1 MPSSSSL
8 FVTPTLAP
16 PELLSLAPLSTAP
29 LFAPPNAP
37 LTLTSQQYQNFR
49 DGFNAGL
56 VFLQTTAD
64 TAALG
69 KNLPIVGTH
78 LKDASQFF
86 TAIKAQALSAFTDL
100 DDDVTYTD
108 QAIRDKLQ
116 AALLSVLPGPI
127 DILSLNGGSGQ
138 IQFNFN
144 FQEALTEHAVD
155 LDFESGIAGL
165 GLDIQS
171 TLRAKTS
178 YGIKLGF
185 GIDLSQ
191 GDRFYIDTT
200 QDQISIGL
208 DINAVITG
216 SGKLGFLQLNAQQ
229 NATSPTRFL
238 GNFSIDLQDSDG
250 FLTVNE
256 FAAAQV
262 QATLDAVAK
271 VAIDMTLGF
280 GNDANFPSL
289 KTDFRLDWEFV
300 NANLSAALIG
310 NSPDVRFDNLRLD
323 LGQFFSNFVNPIV
336 AQINQVLDPIRPI
349 LKILDQ
355 KMPVLS
361 DIDLLRSQFDTN
373 GNGEVSLIEVVKKLS
388 DNPSLKF
395 IDAAIEIDKFIQK
408 IPTGLGSTYLSIG
421 DLRLLD
427 NVSDV
432 RSLSKLSDVI
442 PNSLKNIKNI
452 QAELQAIGSAAS
464 NIKVANFLTNTKSTQ
479 FSDSSGAGLL
489 FPILESPS
497 TAFGLLLG
505 RDVSLFAF
513 DMPKLEASFEM
524 SEFFPILGPL
534 GVRLSGSFDAKA
546 KFAFGYDTFGLRKY
560 AEQGYTDESLIFNG
574 FYVSDTNA
582 PDGSGIDVPEITLT
596 ASIKAAGEIN
606 VVVASAGVG
615 GGIFAKVNGNLHK
628 NPTKNANP
636 QDPNAIG
643 KIRISEL
650 ADNFAEGP
658 LCIFDIDGEM
668 TAGLNAYIKVGVDL
682 GFTEAVLWEDS
693 YDIASVKLLD
703 FSHVCK
709 DDPQQSNPILAQ
721 WVGNPS
727 DGLLRLNMG
736 DYAIDRNFAGHS
748 NDDAESFKVDNVN
761 GDTVIRYLGFTQ
773 TFMGVKKII
782 AEAGKESDT
791 IDIAAEVMAE
801 VELWGD
807 FKDPARPDFGNDKIT
822 TGGGKATVYGGKGND
837 ELTARNGDAK
847 LYGEAGEDKLI
858 GGRGNDELYGGT
870 ENDKLYGNDG
880 NDLLFGG
887 DGNDFLSGGSGNDT
901 LRGEN
906 GTDRLK
912 GDRGNDTLYGNAG
925 VDILEGGDDDDV
937 IYGGTGNDILIGD
950 NGNIPVGVGQYK
962 LEPGTSSGNGND
974 RLFGEDGNDALYGI
988 GGNDELIGAD
998 GDDVLDGGDGN
1009 DTVLGD
1015 VGSIAN
1021 GVVTLISGNGNDR
1034 LSGGRGD
1041 DRLFGQDG
1049 NDELYGNGD
1058 QDQLVGGNGNDYL
1071 DGGDGNDIVLGDVG
1085 SIANGV
1091 VTLISGSGNDRL
1103 FGGAGNDRLYGQ
1115 AGRDIVFGDRGQITA
1130 LPGVEEIRS
1139 IDPSIGGDDSLY
1151 GNEDLDILV
1160 GGSGNDTLVGGT
1172 DASVDDGTNDILFGD
1187 NAVVRKPF
1195 DTAAEGS
1202 LLASVESIAPTFGG
1216 MDVITAQGDD
1226 QIIGGSGGSD
1236 AKGVGG
1242 DTLIGSNRNNI
1253 ILGDNGRVTRDQNG
1267 NITQIETLLDD
1278 QGGDDWIQG
1287 GAGKD
1292 VILGQGGNDRLI
1304 GGSNA
1309 ANNPDDIDYLFGGAD
1324 DDAIA
1329 GNNASITNAANPANR
1344 VITNLDNALISNFIF
1359 GDEGSITFT
1368 GYVLNSRG
1376 LIKPILNHTVQLAQS
1391 AIASLDGNDSL
1402 YGSDARD
1409 YLFGGN
1415 GNDRILAQGGDDLI
1429 FGDNGRM
1436 VFANSIAQ
1444 RLSSTDEAGGLDT
1457 VDGGSGADV
1466 ILGGDQGDR
1475 LFGGNGNDVV
1485 IGDQGYVDFVYAG
1498 DARINADSNAAT
1510 IDFVSTVVSTRG
1522 GNDVIYGN
1530 GGNDTLLGGTG
1541 SDTIWGDDG
1550 TDLEVLDINWENVG
1564 AGDFNQD
1571 GKTDLLW
1578 RDRRSGELK
1587 VRLMNGVQIIGEQ
1600 FIEGRE
1606 LDWKLAAWSD
1616 FDNDGKLDLL
1626 WRNQITGKN
1635 EFWWMNGSTVTSTS
1649 EILQI
1654 GDQSWQIAAAA
1665 DMDRN
1670 GTIDLLWRNYST
1682 GANAF
1687 WLLDRGKFKIQNS
1700 STAYT
1705 YGTDENT
1712 SDALFGYTIEDTNWI
1727 ITGAGD
1733 LDGDGSTE
1741 LFWRHAQLGLN
1752 AVWKMNKT
1760 QLQSGY
1766 FTTTVGAGGWWM
1778 TSSGDFN
1785 QDGLRDWVWRE
1796 RQTGQ
1801 TVVWYM
1807 DPWNIKSTGVF
1818 TEGYSYD
1825 WIQEPNLSPENSEDL
1840 LLGDYGIVYP
1850 GLQRD
1855 RNYFSTNITDTITTG
1870 NDELHGD
1877 QGYDILMG
1885 QQGDDRLYG
1894 GTGEDDLIGGH
1905 NVIGGVDGSDRID
1918 GGADADVA
1926 IGDNG
1931 TITRRRLPN
1940 GRWEQYP
1947 APFVS
1952 TIRDVQLWDDIDRI
1966 GGNDTLLGSSGD
1978 DRLWGQRGND
1988 TMDGGY
1994 GDDELIGG
2002 LGNDRIS
2009 GGFGQDTALG
2019 DVGIILRAYDSSGK
2033 PQINQ
2038 DGSWHR
2044 DVVLLDTAA
2053 LVASYQLNQLP
2064 QSVFQSNQF
2073 DSLLLSGAYNADG
2086 SRVLTNGIWD
2096 TQAIAVKAF
2105 KSGDDTI
2112 FGNAGND
2119 SLYGQGGNDTIDG
2132 GSGSDTIEG
2141 NAGNDTLN
2149 GGEGDDLV
2157 IGDNSFSAVSYGRD
2171 LPVVTRGYQI
2181 IEQATGLG
2189 FDLDAVGAIVIPT
2202 MKLLPQTSESLLTQM
2217 TLLNSGVTNQT
2228 LRRNGKSYRS
2238 LISLTPSLQ
2247 DHLDQYAGNDTVA
2260 DVGGRNTLVGDDYAN
2275 YQPIR
2280 TGVTTID
2287 TKLDSLNT
2295 LLYHTT
2301 YDLHDLELA
2310 LGTGK
2315 PGQTLRY
2322 GNDTLIGGRDA
2333 DSLYGDNLTIYS
2345 PLMVKAPQDIT
2356 KLDRQ
2361 VDEFS
2366 QLLQLLN
2373 QSVSNRLSGFSQAQT
2388 QTILDAQND
2397 TISGGE
2403 GDDYLMGGDSLT
2415 FAPVLDGLLYDRT
2428 QFWNYGFTPIMK
2440 AVRPT
2445 FRDWNWQR
2453 NNDLLSGNDGNDF
2466 LIGGYSNLIAP
2477 ILTQTPMNAVELG
2490 RLQASLGT
2498 LVSDFKNRFLRDLY
2512 NQRYGIAY
2520 ENRDRSNS
2528 LTLENDTL
2536 SGGNGNDVL
2545 LGDNATIVLPFLNG
2559 APNLSIK
2566 IQGNNLDVT
2575 EEAHNFF
2582 GGTPH
2587 RADLTLRTLANLP
2600 IGRDALYGGSG
2611 TDVLLGQRGADVIQG
2626 GDDYDTLFGGLEGDT
2641 LSDSGANLIR
2651 YYTLPSPSDEVA
2663 IAPYLQPKLQ
2673 LWLSTHLTKTFLEIL
2688 TNRYSASLSGDLTLN
2703 FGS

>member
-1 MPSSSSL
+1 MRSESPMPLQPLPSSFVPNAIGSPSVLSTPLPPSLTASSL
-8 FVTPTLAP
+8 SPSQYQTFQAGFNSALDLLQDTTNVAAFGKDLPLVGTQLASTNLFFTDVKTRAAIAFSSLSSGGIYNDQTIKAALTLNFGP
-16 PELLSLAPLSTAP
+16 LLSGNIDSLWTDIDST
-29 LFAPPNAP
+29 NDRDNDGN
-37 LTLTSQQYQNFR
+37 LTNDR
-49 DGFNAGL
+49 DRL
-56 VFLQTTAD
+56 
-64 TAALG
+64 
-69 KNLPIVGTH
+69 
-78 LKDASQFF
+78 
-86 TAIKAQALSAFTDL
+86 
-100 DDDVTYTD
+100 
-108 QAIRDKLQ
+108 
-116 AALLSVLPGPI
+116 
-127 DILSLNGGSGQ
+127 
-138 IQFNFN
+138 QFNFN
-144 FQEALTEHAVD
+144 LKEALTTRSSN
-155 LDFESGIAGL
+155 LDFDLAL
-165 GLDIQS
+165 PGLDFDLNAPVI
-171 TLRAKTS
+171 AKTS
-178 YGIKLGF
+178 YDVRLGF
-185 GIDLSQ
+185 GLDFDPSK

-200 QDQISIGL
+200 QDQITIGL
-208 DINAVITG
+208 NATAELATLNPTTGQLGTRSFTAQGTTSPRFIGNVTVDLRDVNSDNLLMVSEFAGAIALAQGTLTG
-216 SGKLGFLQLNAQQ
+216 SANAALDLTFNASSTPIPSTPIPTLKTNFLLNWNFN
-229 NATSPTRFL
+229 NADLNPTNPSAIGDPPSVQFNNLQIDLSTFFTRFV
-238 GNFSIDLQDSDG
+238 
-250 FLTVNE
+250 T
-256 FAAAQV
+256 
-262 QATLDAVAK
+262 
-271 VAIDMTLGF
+271 
-280 GNDANFPSL
+280 
-289 KTDFRLDWEFV
+289 
-300 NANLSAALIG
+300 
-310 NSPDVRFDNLRLD
+310 
-323 LGQFFSNFVNPIV
+323 PIV
-336 AQINQVLDPIRPI
+336 NQINTVINPIRPI
-349 LKILDQ
+349 LDLFDQ
-355 KMPVLS
+355 RIP
-361 DIDLLRSQFDTN
+361 F
-373 GNGEVSLIEVVKKLS
+373 LS
-388 DNPSLKF
+388 DNPALRQQFDSPDPITGQGDGVVTLLEFVTRSAPTGTQPALKF
-395 IDAAIEIDKFIQK
+395 LTAAKELQK
-408 IPTGLGSTYLSIG
+408 LLLAIPTNIPNNIAITLG
-421 DLRLLD
+421 DLRVED

-432 RSLSKLSDVI
+432 RSLLQISDI
-442 PNSLKNIKNI
+442 NPIFFRNLQSLQAGLGSISNPTVRQNI
-452 QAELQAIGSAAS
+452 QAFFNLAQSS
-464 NIKVANFLTNTKSTQ
+464 Q
-479 FSDSSGAGLL
+479 FSDATGAGLK
-489 FPILESPS
+489 FSILEDPKV
-497 TAFGLLLG
+497 AFGWLFD
-505 RDVSLFAF
+505 RDVSLFSF
-513 DMPKLEASFEM
+513 DMPELNINLNMNEIAS
-524 SEFFPILGPL
+524 ILGPV
-534 GVRLSGSFDAKA
+534 GVQLMGPFNAKT
-546 KFAFGYDTFGLRKY
+546 KLKFGYDLQAGLYVTGSPELTLNADIQTVQKQNIIPNL
-560 AEQGYTDESLIFNG
+560 ADAQGR
-574 FYVSDTNA
+574 
-582 PDGSGIDVPEITLT
+582 
-596 ASIKAAGEIN
+596 
-606 VVVASAGVG
+606 
-615 GGIFAKVNGNLHK
+615 IFANLK
-628 NPTKNANP
+628 ANLN
-636 QDPNAIG
+636 DPNSDG
-643 KIRISEL
+643 RIYTSEL
-650 ADNFAEGP
+650 TPNFWNFSGVFQLSSDA
-658 LCIFDIDGEM
+658 
-668 TAGLNAYIKVGVDL
+668 NATVNVDL
-682 GFTEAVLWEDS
+682 PLTGLVTWEES
-693 YDIASVKLLD
+693 YDVSPATLLD
-703 FSHVCK
+703 FDYVYQ
-709 DDPQQSNPILAQ
+709 PAVQQSIPTLATR
-721 WVGNPS
+721 VGTAS
-727 DGLLRLNMG
+727 EGLLRLNMG
-736 DYAIDRNFAGHS
+736 RFAAERNYTLNSIDG
-748 NDDAESFKVDNVN
+748 DEVFKVEKVDA
-761 GDTVIRYLGFTQ
+761 DTILVSAFGSTQLFT
-773 TFMGVKKII
+773 GVKKIY
-782 AEAGKESDT
+782 AEGGKGNDT
-791 IDIAAEVMAE
+791 IDIAADVLVDIEI
-801 VELWGD
+801 WGD
-807 FKDPARPDFGNDKIT
+807 SQNPNSLIFGNDTIT
-822 TGGGKATVYGGKGND
+822 TGGGFAVVHGGGGND
-837 ELTARNGDAK
+837 NLTARSGAVRFYGDDGDDRLTGSVGK
-847 LYGEAGEDKLI
+847 DWLYGNN
-858 GGRGNDELYGGT
+858 GNDVILGLAGDDFISGGNGADMLYGG
-870 ENDKLYGNDG
+870 DG
-880 NDLLFGG
+880 TDRIKGDGGDDRIFGESGIDVLEGG
-887 DGNDFLSGGSGNDT
+887 DGND
-901 LRGEN
+901 E
-906 GTDRLK
+906 
-912 GDRGNDTLYGNAG
+912 
-925 VDILEGGDDDDV
+925 
-937 IYGGTGNDILIGD
+937 IYGGLGNDLIIGD
-950 NGNIPVGVGQYK
+950 NATIDIITNDNGVGFYR
-962 LEPGTSSGNGND
+962 LNPNINSGNGND
-974 RLFGEDGNDALYGI
+974 RLYG
-988 GGNDELIGAD
+988 GD
-998 GDDVLDGGDGN
+998 GDD
-1009 DTVLGD
+1009 T
-1015 VGSIAN
+1015 
-1021 GVVTLISGNGNDR
+1021 
-1034 LSGGRGD
+1034 
-1041 DRLFGQDG
+1041 
-1049 NDELYGNGD
+1049 LYGNGGND
-1058 QDQLVGGNGNDYL
+1058 TISGETGNDHLYGNDGDDQLIGNGGADILIGGNNNDSL
-1071 DGGDGNDIVLGDVG
+1071 
-1085 SIANGV
+1085 
-1091 VTLISGSGNDRL
+1091 
-1103 FGGAGNDRLYGQ
+1103 
-1115 AGRDIVFGDRGQITA
+1115 
-1130 LPGVEEIRS
+1130 
-1139 IDPSIGGDDSLY
+1139 IGGD
-1151 GNEDLDILV
+1151 NNTEDDRV
-1160 GGSGNDTLVGGT
+1160 
-1172 DASVDDGTNDILFGD
+1172 VDLLFGD
-1187 NAVVRKPF
+1187 NA
-1195 DTAAEGS
+1195 TIEQNGTSLAAI
-1202 LLASVESIAPTFGG
+1202 VTSIDPTQGG
-1216 MDVITAQGDD
+1216 QDFIMAQGDD

-1253 ILGDNGRVTRDQNG
+1253 ILGDNGRVTRDRNG
-1267 NITQIETLLDD
+1267 NVTQIETLFDD

-1329 GNNASITNAANPANR
+1329 GNNASITNTANPANR

-1376 LIKPILNHTVQLAQS
+1376 LIRPILNHTVQLAQS
-1391 AIASLDGNDSL
+1391 ATASLDGNDSL

-1415 GNDRILAQGGDDLI
+1415 GNDRISGQDGDDLI

-1436 VFANSIAQ
+1436 VFANAIAQ

-1457 VDGGSGADV
+1457 IDGGNGTDV

-1485 IGDQGYVDFVYAG
+1485 IGDQGLVDFAYAG

-1510 IDFVSTVVSTRG
+1510 IDFVSTVASTRG
-1522 GNDVIYGN
+1522 GNDIIYGN

-1550 TDLEVLDINWENVG
+1550 TDLEVLDLNWENVG

-1687 WLLDRGKFKIQNS
+1687 WLLDRGKFKTQQS
-1700 STAYT
+1700 STIYT
-1705 YGTDENT
+1705 YGTNEQT
-1712 SDALFGYTIEDTNWI
+1712 SDLIFGYTVEDTNWS

-1733 LDGDGSTE
+1733 LNGDGSTE
-1741 LFWRHAQLGLN
+1741 LFWRNSVSGDN
-1752 AVWKMNKT
+1752 VIWKMNRT
-1760 QLQSGY
+1760 QLQHYY
-1766 FTTTVGAGGWWM
+1766 FTTSVAAGGWWM

-1785 QDGLRDWVWRE
+1785 QDGLRDWVWHE

-1801 TVVWYM
+1801 TIVWYM
-1807 DPWNIKSTGVF
+1807 DPWNIKGGSAWTDL

-1825 WIQEPNLSPENSEDL
+1825 WIQQPKLSAENSEDL
-1840 LLGDYGIVYP
+1840 LLGDYGVVYP

-1855 RNYFSTNITDTITTG
+1855 RNYVSTNITDTITTG

-1905 NVIGGVDGSDRID
+1905 NVIGGIDGNDRID

-1966 GGNDTLLGSSGD
+1966 GGNDILLGSSGD

-1988 TMDGGY
+1988 TIDGGY

-2002 LGNDRIS
+2002 LGNDTMS

-2019 DVGIILRAYDSSGK
+2019 DVGIILRAHDSSGR

-2073 DSLLLSGAYNADG
+2073 DSLLLSGAYNPDG

-2096 TQAIAVKAF
+2096 TQAIAIKAF
-2105 KSGDDTI
+2105 KSGDDSL

-2345 PLMVKAPQDIT
+2345 PLMVKAPQDLT

-2428 QFWNYGFTPIMK
+2428 QFWNYGFTSVAK

-2626 GDDYDTLFGGLEGDT
+2626 GDDYDALFGGLEGDT